1 MRFDDLRPPLADAA
15 RPHWGLP
22 DPDTQEAFYVGV
34 PTKRL
39 LAWLIDIVLIA
50 VLTLL
55 TIPLTLFIGLFFVPL
70 IFAVLSFM
78 YRVISLANWSATPG
92 MRLMAVELRTAQG
105 TRLDLSAAFLHTLG
119 YAVSMAVF
127 PLQLVSIVLMLTSAR
142 GQGLIDL
149 GLGCAAI
156 NRAAT

>member
-1 MRFDDLRPPLADAA
+1 
-15 RPHWGLP
+15 
-22 DPDTQEAFYVGV
+22 
-34 PTKRL
+34 
-39 LAWLIDIVLIA
+39 
-50 VLTLL
+50 
-55 TIPLTLFIGLFFVPL
+55 
-70 IFAVLSFM
+70 
-78 YRVISLANWSATPG
+78 
-92 MRLMAVELRTAQG
+92 MAVELRTAQG